1 MEIAASTIRKK
12 ERVIVAKKRFEDIYT
27 EGKMAVT
34 KIIRDNKQES
44 YICFIMAVLLL
55 G

>member
-34 KIIRDNKQES
+34 KIIRDNETG
-44 YICFIMAVLLL
+44 VLYMFH
-55 G
+55 